1 MESLPVQQQ
10 YFVLS
15 GKNNSAVYSMRASKS
30 ANDPIIDSTAKIGSN
45 VEIGPWTI
53 IGPEVVIGDDCKIG
67 SHVVI
72 RSNTT
77 IGKNNQIFQ
86 FSSVGEDPSDLKYK
100 GEASLLELG
109 NNNVIREGA
118 TIHRGTEVGGGITR
132 IGSDN
137 LFMPYTHVAHD
148 CIIGNHT
155 IFSNN
160 AAVSGHVEVD
170 DWAILAGYA
179 GVYQFLKIG
188 AHSFVGGLTHVNMDV
203 PAYVIVNGSPPT
215 ARGINSTGLERR
227 GFSKDAIKGIR
238 QAYKIL
244 YRDGKTIDEALAEIE
259 KMSAKHPEIQT
270 LINSITASNKG
281 IIR

>member
-1 MESLPVQQQ
+1 MST
-10 YFVLS
+10 
-15 GKNNSAVYSMRASKS
+15 
-30 ANDPIIDSTAKIGSN
+30 NDPVIDPSAKIGSN

-53 IGPEVVIGDDCKIG
+53 IGPEVEIGDNCKIA

-72 RSNTT
+72 RSHTRL
-77 IGKNNQIFQ
+77 GKNNQVFQ
-86 FSSVGEDPSDLKYK
+86 FASVGEDPSDMKYH
-100 GEASLLELG
+100 GEISHLEIG
-109 NNNVIREGA
+109 DNNIIREGA
-118 TIHRGTEVGGGITR
+118 TIHRGTEFGGGLTR

-148 CIIGNHT
+148 CMVGNHT

-160 AAVSGHVEVD
+160 AAISGHVEVG

-203 PAYVIVNGSPPT
+203 PAYVIVNGNPPS
-215 ARGINSTGLERR
+215 ARGINSVGLERR
-227 GFSKDAIKGIR
+227 GFSKDLIRTLR

-244 YRDGKTIDEALAEIE
+244 YRDGKTTDQALEEITTLAGDIQEIRLLIDSV
-259 KMSAKHPEIQT
+259 K
-270 LINSITASNKG
+270 ASSKG
-281 IIR
+281 ITR

>member
-1 MESLPVQQQ
+1 M
-10 YFVLS
+10 
-15 GKNNSAVYSMRASKS
+15 KMH
-30 ANDPIIDSTAKIGSN
+30 DPIIDPSASIGSN

-53 IGPEVVIGDDCKIG
+53 IGPEVVIGDGCKIA

-72 RSNTT
+72 RSHTKL
-77 IGKNNQIFQ
+77 GKNNQIFQ
-86 FSSVGEDPSDLKYK
+86 FASVGEDPSDLKYH
-100 GEASLLELG
+100 GEITHLEMG
-109 NNNVIREGA
+109 DNNTIREGA

-148 CIIGNHT
+148 CVIGNHT

-160 AAVSGHVEVD
+160 AAISGHVEVG
-170 DWAILAGYA
+170 DWAILAGYS

-188 AHSFVGGLTHVNMDV
+188 THSFIGGLTHVNMDV
-203 PAYVIVNGSPPT
+203 PAYIIVNGYPPI

-227 GFSKDAIKGIR
+227 GFSKDVIRFIR

-244 YRDGKTIDEALAEIE
+244 YRDRNTTEEALLA
-259 KMSAKHPEIQT
+259 MQDLAKDCQEVQV
-270 LINSITASNKG
+270 LIDSVRASTKG
-281 IIR
+281 ITR

>member
-1 MESLPVQQQ
+1 MNVSN
-10 YFVLS
+10 
-15 GKNNSAVYSMRASKS
+15 GG
-30 ANDPIIDSTAKIGSN
+30 NDPIIDPTAKIGNN

-53 IGPEVVIGDDCKIG
+53 IGPEVVIGDDCKIA

-77 IGKNNQIFQ
+77 LGKNNQIFQ
-86 FSSVGEDPSDLKYK
+86 FSSVGENPSDLKYK
-100 GEASLLELG
+100 GEASLLEIG
-109 NNNVIREGA
+109 DNNVIREGA

-170 DWAILAGYA
+170 DWAILAGFA
-179 GVYQFLKIG
+179 GVYQFLKVG
-188 AHSFVGGLTHVNMDV
+188 AHSFIGGLTHVNMDV

-215 ARGINSTGLERR
+215 ARGVNSTGLERR
-227 GFSKDAIKGIR
+227 GFSKDAIKAIR

-244 YRDGKTIDEALAEIE
+244 YRDGKTTDEAISEIQ
-259 KMSAKHPEIQT
+259 KMPDFPPEIQT
-270 LINSITASNKG
+270 LIDSVLASTKG

>member
-1 MESLPVQQQ
+1 MNA
-10 YFVLS
+10 Y
-15 GKNNSAVYSMRASKS
+15 
-30 ANDPIIDSTAKIGSN
+30 DPIIDPTAKIGSN

-53 IGPEVVIGDDCKIG
+53 VGPGVVIGDGSKIG

-77 IGKNNQIFQ
+77 LGKNNHIFQ

-100 GEASLLELG
+100 GEESLLVIG
-109 NNNVIREGA
+109 DNNIIREGV
-118 TIHRGTEVGGGITR
+118 TIHRGTDVGAGITR
-132 IGSDN
+132 IGSNN

-160 AAVSGHVEVD
+160 SAVSGHVEVG
-170 DWAILAGYA
+170 DWAILAGYS

-188 AHSFVGGLTHVNMDV
+188 AHSFIGGLTHVNMDV

-215 ARGINSTGLERR
+215 ARGVNSIGLERR
-227 GFSKDAIKGIR
+227 GFSKSDIR
-238 QAYKIL
+238 AVKQAYKIL
-244 YRDGKTIDEALAEIE
+244 YRDGKTTDEAILEIQ
-259 KMSAKHPEIQT
+259 KMVDAHPAIQT
-270 LINSITASNKG
+270 LIDSVLGSTKG
-281 IIR
+281 IVR